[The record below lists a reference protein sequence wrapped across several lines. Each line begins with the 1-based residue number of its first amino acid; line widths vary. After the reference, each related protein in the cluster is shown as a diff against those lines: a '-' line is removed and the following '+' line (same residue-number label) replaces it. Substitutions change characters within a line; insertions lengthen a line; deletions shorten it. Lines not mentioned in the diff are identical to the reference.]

1 MKQLFLLI
9 SILILSCATCIAQD
23 LMDFAP
29 DFGKYNV
36 EELEMKK
43 YEKDTTAEAVV
54 LYDRGKTAFR
64 RVENGFNI
72 VFLHTQR
79 IKILKKAGL
88 TWATFEIPYYVDE
101 YIFEEVNELSG
112 FTYNKSDNQYEKTP
126 LDLKTVY
133 VEDKANHWKIKKF
146 SMPNVK
152 EGSVIELFYSISS
165 PYFFNFRGWKYQKSI
180 PVIYSEYVTQMIPFY
195 TYHFIAQG
203 INKFDGYHAEASI
216 ATRKFFNTEFSD
228 MNYTFVMK
236 DVPAFKDEAFI
247 TCPEDYI
254 MKQDFQL
261 TERTDLSGVKTSV
274 MNTWPKF
281 IKELLKMS
289 EIGGYMKDANSN
301 GKKLLESMNL
311 SLKKPMEQI
320 QTLDEYMKSNFNWDG
335 YRSIYANKS
344 VRKFQETKTGNT
356 AEINLYFVGLLK
368 SAGLDAFPVILSTR
382 DHGKIVADYP
392 FEHFFN
398 YVVAAVKVDS
408 TFMLFDAT
416 EPLGT
421 FGVLPERCIND
432 KGLALKNEKDKD
444 KFDWI
449 NLSLTNKSTINYSID
464 LVPDLKTKSIK
475 GDFRIVSNGYFANE
489 SRNNYLSD
497 PESYKKSLIASN
509 YVIQDTVRVKNALES
524 NKSINFIFSAKANM
538 NVFDDKITFM
548 PFCSFVESV
557 NPLRQPTR
565 TYPIDM
571 IYKQEKVFQT
581 VIHIPEGY
589 KLMHSP
595 ANINIDNEDYKLQL
609 STETLDQSILKIVG
623 SYELKKEQYPSTKYD
638 KIKDFFRL
646 MVDRF
651 NDEVVLQ
658 KI

>member
-1 MKQLFLLI
+1 MKQLIILI
-9 SILILSCATCIAQD
+9 SLSILSCATGYAQD
-23 LMDFAP
+23 LMDYAP
-29 DFGKYNV
+29 DFGQYNV
-36 EELEMKK
+36 DEITMKK
-43 YEKDTTAEAVV
+43 YEKDSTAEAVV

-88 TWATFEIPYYVDE
+88 NWATFEIPYYTDE
-101 YIFEEVNELSG
+101 DLFEEVNELSG
-112 FTYNKSDNQYEKTP
+112 FTYNKSENQYEKTP

-133 VEDKANHWKIKKF
+133 VEDRANHWKVKKF

-152 EGSVIELFYSISS
+152 EGSVIEIFYSISS
-165 PYFFNFRGWKYQKSI
+165 PYLFNFRGWKYQKSI

-203 INKFDGYHAEASI
+203 ISNFDGYHAEASI

-261 TERTDLSGVKTSV
+261 TERTDLNGVKTSV

-289 EIGGYMKDANSN
+289 EIGGYMKDANSTS
-301 GKKLLESMNL
+301 KKLVESMNL
-311 SLKKPMEQI
+311 ALKKPMEKI
-320 QTLDEYMKSNFNWDG
+320 QVLDDYMKSNFNWDG
-335 YRSIYANKS
+335 YRSIYSNKS

-356 AEINLYFVGLLK
+356 AAMNLYFVGLLN

-382 DHGKIVADYP
+382 DHGKVVAEYP

-408 TFMLFDAT
+408 TLMLFDAT
-416 EPLGT
+416 EPLGA

-432 KGLALKNEKDKD
+432 KGLALKIEKE

-449 NLSLTNKSTINYSID
+449 NLSLTNKSTINYFID
-464 LVPDLKTKSIK
+464 LVPDLKTKSIN
-475 GDFRIVSNGYFANE
+475 GHFRIVSNGYFATD
-489 SRNNYLSD
+489 SRKNYLSD
-497 PESYKKSLIASN
+497 PEAYKKSMIASS
-509 YVIQDTVRVKNALES
+509 YVIQDTVKVNNALES
-524 NKSINFIFSAKANM
+524 DKTLNFTFSAKENM
-538 NVFDDKITFM
+538 TIFDDKITFM

-571 IYKQEKVFQT
+571 IYKQEQMFQ
-581 VIHIPEGY
+581 VAIHIPEGY
-589 KLMHSP
+589 KLMHAP
-595 ANINIDNEDYKLQL
+595 ANISINNEDYKLQF
-609 STETLDQSILKIVG
+609 STESLDQSILKIVG

-638 KIKDFFRL
+638 KIKEFFRV